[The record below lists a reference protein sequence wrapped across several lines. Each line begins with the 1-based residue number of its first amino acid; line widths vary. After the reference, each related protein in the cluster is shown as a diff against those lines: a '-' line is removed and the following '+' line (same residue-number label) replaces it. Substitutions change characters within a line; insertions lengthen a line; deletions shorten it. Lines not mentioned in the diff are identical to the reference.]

1 VTADKQL
8 PRSFDTPLPIDAVL
22 DQLARTLA
30 GNNAA
35 VLVAPPGAGKT
46 TRVPLALLD
55 EPWAKNKK
63 IIVLEPRR
71 IAARASAE
79 RMAQTL
85 GERVGETVG
94 YRVRFGSKVSRA
106 TRIEVVTEGIFSRQI
121 LDDPE
126 LTGVAAVLFD
136 EFHERSLDAD
146 LGLALARDAQTGLR
160 EDLRI
165 LVMSATLDGARVAK
179 LLGDAAVIASEGRAF
194 PVETRYLGRK
204 SDAPLERQMADAIAT
219 AVRADPGSVLAFLP
233 GAAEIR
239 RTQNLLGERIHD
251 PGIEIVPLFGAL
263 DAAVQDRAIA
273 PAPKGRRKV
282 VLATSIAETSLTIE
296 GIRIVVDSGV
306 ARVPRY
312 EPDIGLTRLETV
324 RASRAAVD
332 QRRGRA
338 GRTEPGVC
346 YRLWDE
352 PQTASLAPYTQPEIL
367 SADLSSLV
375 LDLAQWGVSD
385 PAALAF
391 LDSPPAPALKEA
403 RYLLRELGAL
413 DADGRITEEGN
424 SLRALALPPR
434 LARMIVDS
442 HRLGAGEEAA
452 EIAAVLSERGLGG
465 DSVDLDARLDQF
477 RRDRSPR
484 ALSARSLAQ
493 RWAAQVAESETAAGY
508 TNAARTTSPSSPSP
522 LAGEGR
528 GGGSATAVRVRGTSF
543 PGPSPQGE
551 GERRQPR
558 RNERENPQQD
568 AEQLTT
574 GVMLALAF
582 PDRVARNRG
591 NGGFV
596 LANGRGAALDQAFA
610 LARAPYIA
618 VAELTGTAAQ
628 GRILLAA
635 PITQGEI
642 EQHFA
647 DQIETTDEISFD
659 RSAMALRARRKKTL
673 HAITL
678 SEAPLGL
685 KPSAETARVLADG
698 LIAAGLDK
706 LPWTKPLKQWRDRVM
721 FLRAAEGETLQHS
734 WPDLSDD
741 ALAAQREAW
750 LLPALHDKTS
760 LKEFSSGDLSDAL
773 MTLLPWESRA
783 RLEREA
789 PTHFEAPTGTM
800 LAIDY
805 EAEQG
810 PTIAVRLQELFGLNT
825 HPSIAKGN
833 VPLVLELLS
842 PAHRP
847 VQVTRDLPG
856 FWRGSYAAV
865 RSDLRG
871 RYPRH
876 PWPDDPA
883 SAMPTRRVKP
893 RGT

>member
-1 VTADKQL
+1 L

-22 DQLARTLA
+22 DDLARTLD
-30 GNNAA
+30 GHNAA

-55 EPWAKNKK
+55 APWAKAKK

-79 RMAQTL
+79 RMAHTL
-85 GERVGETVG
+85 SERVGETVG
-94 YRVRFGSKVSRA
+94 YRVRFGSRISRA

-126 LTGVAAVLFD
+126 LNGIAAVLFD

-146 LGLALARDAQTGLR
+146 LGLALARDAQIGLR

-165 LVMSATLDGARVAK
+165 LVMSATLDGARVAR
-179 LLGDAAVIASEGRAF
+179 LLGEAPVVASEGRAF

-204 SDAPLERQMADAIAT
+204 ADVPVERQMADAIAN
-219 AVRADPGSVLAFLP
+219 ALRADPGSVLAFLP

-239 RTQNLLGERIHD
+239 RTQNLLAERIHD
-251 PGIEIVPLFGAL
+251 AAIEIVPLFGAL
-263 DAAVQDRAIA
+263 DASVQDRAIA
-273 PAPKGRRKV
+273 PPPKGHRKV

-296 GIRIVVDSGV
+296 GVRIVVDSGL

-312 EPDIGLTRLETV
+312 EPDIALTRLETV

-352 PQTASLAPYTQPEIL
+352 PQTASLAAYTQPEIL

-375 LDLAQWGVSD
+375 LDLAQWGVGD
-385 PAALAF
+385 PSKLSF
-391 LDSPPAPALKEA
+391 LDPPPAPALNEA
-403 RYLLRELGAL
+403 RELLCELGAL
-413 DADGRITEEGN
+413 DAEGRITDEGR

-442 HRLGAGEEAA
+442 HRLGAGRAAA
-452 EIAAVLSERGLGG
+452 EIAAVLTERGLGG
-465 DSVDLDARLDQF
+465 DHVDLDVRLEAF
-477 RRDRSPR
+477 RRDRSQR
-484 ALSARSLAQ
+484 AEAARGQAQ
-493 RWAAQVAESETAAGY
+493 RWASQVAAGDKSSAQ
-508 TNAARTTSPSSPSP
+508 NDGEAPS
-522 LAGEGR
+522 
-528 GGGSATAVRVRGTSF
+528 
-543 PGPSPQGE
+543 
-551 GERRQPR
+551 
-558 RNERENPQQD
+558 
-568 AEQLTT
+568 T

-582 PDRVARNRG
+582 PDRVAKNRG
-591 NGGFV
+591 NGSFV
-596 LANGRGAALDQAFA
+596 LANGRGAALDQTAA
-610 LARAPYIA
+610 LSRTPYIA
-618 VAELTGTAAQ
+618 VAELTGTAMQ

-635 PITQGEI
+635 PIAQAEI
-642 EQHFA
+642 EARFA
-647 DQIETTDEISFD
+647 DQIKTTDEVSFD

-678 SEAPLGL
+678 SETPLAL
-685 KPSAETARVLADG
+685 EPSEQTAKVFADG
-698 LIAAGLDK
+698 LIAAGLDQ
-706 LPWTKPLKQWRDRVM
+706 LPWSKPAKQWRDRVM
-721 FLRAAEGETLQHS
+721 FLRAAEDHS
-734 WPDLSDD
+734 PQNPWPDLSDD
-741 ALAAQREAW
+741 ALKAQRETW
-750 LLPALHDKTS
+750 LVPALLGKTS
-760 LKEFSSGDLSDAL
+760 LKTFSASDLSDAL
-773 MTLLPWESRA
+773 QALLPWSLRA
-783 RLEREA
+783 RLDKEA
-789 PTHFEAPTGTM
+789 PTHFEAPTGTQ

-810 PTIAVRLQELFGLNT
+810 PTIAVRLQELFGLT
-825 HPSIAKGN
+825 DHPSIARGAI
-833 VPLVLELLS
+833 PLVLELLS

-876 PWPDDPA
+876 PWPEDPA
-883 SAMPTRRVKP
+883 NAMPTRRVKP
-893 RGT
+893 KGT

>member
-1 VTADKQL
+1 L
-8 PRSFDTPLPIDAVL
+8 PRTFDTPLPIDAVL

-30 GNNAA
+30 SHNAA

-55 EPWAKNKK
+55 APWLKNKK
-63 IIVLEPRR
+63 IIMLEPRR

-79 RMAQTL
+79 RMAHTI

-106 TRIEVVTEGIFSRQI
+106 TRIEVVTEGIFSRRI

-146 LGLALARDAQTGLR
+146 LGLALARDAQVGLR

-179 LLGDAAVIASEGRAF
+179 LLGDAPVISSEGRAF

-204 SDAPLERQMADAIAT
+204 ADAPLERQMADAIAM
-219 AVRADPGSVLAFLP
+219 ALRADPGSVLAFLP

-239 RTQNLLGERIHD
+239 RTQNFLGERVHD
-251 PGIEIVPLFGAL
+251 ASIEIVPLFGAL

-273 PAPKGRRKV
+273 PAPKGSRKV

-296 GIRIVVDSGV
+296 GVRIVVDSGV

-352 PQTASLAPYTQPEIL
+352 PQTASLAAYTQPEIL

-385 PAALAF
+385 PSGLAF

-403 RYLLRELGAL
+403 RSLLRELDAL
-413 DADGRITEEGN
+413 DGDGRITAEGE
-424 SLRALALPPR
+424 SLRELALPPR

-452 EIAAVLSERGLGG
+452 EIAAVLTERGLGG

-484 ALSARSLAQ
+484 ASNARSLAQ
-493 RWAAQVAESETAAGY
+493 RWASQVAATEGANVAA
-508 TNAARTTSPSSPSP
+508 SSPSP
-522 LAGEGR
+522 LAGESLPPTGSGGR
-528 GGGSATAVRVRGTSF
+528 GGGSTTAASRAATPQAG
-543 PGPSPQGE
+543 GELPS
-551 GERRQPR
+551 
-558 RNERENPQQD
+558 
-568 AEQLTT
+568 T

-596 LANGRGAALDQAFA
+596 LANGRGAAADQASA

-618 VAELTGTAAQ
+618 VAELTGTAAN

-635 PITQGEI
+635 PIAQADI
-642 EQHFA
+642 EARFA
-647 DQIETTDEISFD
+647 AHIENTDEISFD
-659 RSAMALRARRKKTL
+659 RGAMALRARRKRTL

-678 SEAPLGL
+678 SEAPMALS
-685 KPSAETARVLADG
+685 PSAETARVLADG
-698 LIAAGLDK
+698 LIACGLDK
-706 LPWTKPLKQWRDRVM
+706 LPWSKPLKQWRDRVM
-721 FLRAAEGETLQHS
+721 FLRKAEGDTSQS
-734 WPDLSDD
+734 PWPDLSDD
-741 ALAAQREAW
+741 ALAVQREAW
-750 LLPALHDKTS
+750 LVPALYDKTS
-760 LKEFSSGDLSDAL
+760 LKEFSAGDLSDAL
-773 MTLLPWESRA
+773 MALLPRELRA

-789 PTHFEAPTGTM
+789 PTYFEAPTGTL

-810 PTIAVRLQELFGLNT
+810 PTIAVRLQELFGLGI
-825 HPSIAKGN
+825 HPSIAKGA

-876 PWPDDPA
+876 PWPEDPA

>member
-1 VTADKQL
+1 MT
-8 PRSFDTPLPIDAVL
+8 RTFDTPLPIDAVL
-22 DQLARTLA
+22 DDIAQALTR
-30 GNNAA
+30 GNAA

-55 EPWAKNKK
+55 APWLNGKK
-63 IIVLEPRR
+63 IIMLEPRR

-79 RMAQTL
+79 RMAKTL

-94 YRVRFGSKVSRA
+94 YRVRFGSKISRN

-126 LTGVAAVLFD
+126 LTDVAAVLFD

-146 LGLALARDAQTGLR
+146 MGLALARDAQVGLR

-165 LVMSATLDGARVAK
+165 LVMSATIDGARVAR
-179 LLGDAAVIASEGRAF
+179 LLGDAPVIESLGRAF

-204 SDAPLERQMADAIAT
+204 ADAQIERQMADAIAT
-219 AVRADPGSVLAFLP
+219 ALRADPGSVLAFLP

-239 RTQNLLGERIHD
+239 RTQTFLAERIHD
-251 PGIEIVPLFGAL
+251 AGIEIVPLFGAL
-263 DAAVQDRAIA
+263 DAAVQDRAIQ
-273 PAPKGRRKV
+273 PAPKGQRKV

-296 GIRIVVDSGV
+296 GVRIVVDCGL

-338 GRTEPGVC
+338 GRTEPGIC

-352 PQTASLAPYTQPEIL
+352 PQTASLPAYTQPEIL

-385 PAALAF
+385 PAQLAF
-391 LDSPPAPALKEA
+391 LDAPPAPALKEA
-403 RYLLRELGAL
+403 RALLREFGAL
-413 DADGRITEEGN
+413 DDDGRITSEGEA
-424 SLRALALPPR
+424 LRALALPAR

-442 HRLGAGEEAA
+442 HRLGAGAEAA
-452 EIAAVLSERGLGG
+452 EIAAILTERGLGG
-465 DSVDLDARLDQF
+465 DSVDLDYRRDQF
-477 RRDRSPR
+477 RRDRSQR
-484 ALSARSLAQ
+484 ASSARTLAQ
-493 RWAAQVAESETAAGY
+493 RWAAQVAGAERAAL
-508 TNAARTTSPSSPSP
+508 AAVQQ
-522 LAGEGR
+522 
-528 GGGSATAVRVRGTSF
+528 GGG
-543 PGPSPQGE
+543 GPPS
-551 GERRQPR
+551 
-558 RNERENPQQD
+558 
-568 AEQLTT
+568 T
-574 GVMLALAF
+574 GVMLAFAF
-582 PDRVARNRG
+582 PDRIARNRG
-591 NGGFV
+591 KGGFV
-596 LANGRGAALDQAFA
+596 LANGRGASIDQTQA
-610 LARAPYIA
+610 LARVPYIA
-618 VAELTGTAAQ
+618 VAELTGTAAN

-635 PITQGEI
+635 PIEQSDI
-642 EQHFA
+642 EQRFA
-647 DQIETTDEISFD
+647 DQIEAVDEISFD
-659 RSAMALRARRKKTL
+659 RPSMALRGRRKRTL

-678 SEAPLGL
+678 SEAPFTLR
-685 KPSAETARVLADG
+685 PSADTAKVLADG
-698 LIAAGLDK
+698 LVGAGIER
-706 LPWTKPLKQWRDRVM
+706 LPWSKPLLQWRGRVM
-721 FLRAAEGETLQHS
+721 FLRAAEGEA
-734 WPDLSDD
+734 WPDLSDG
-741 ALAAQREAW
+741 ALADSRDEW
-750 LLPALHDKTS
+750 LLPALFDKTS
-760 LKEFSSGDLSDAL
+760 LKEFSAGELSDAL
-773 MTLLPWESRA
+773 MARLPWEQRA
-783 RLEREA
+783 RLDKEA

-800 LAIDY
+800 LVIDY

-810 PTIAVRLQELFGLNT
+810 PTIAVRLQELFGLNA
-825 HPSIAKGN
+825 HPSVARGA

-842 PAHRP
+842 PAQRP

-856 FWRGSYAAV
+856 FWRGSYLDV

-876 PWPDDPA
+876 PWPEDPA

>member
-1 VTADKQL
+1 L
-8 PRSFDTPLPIDAVL
+8 PRSFDTLLPIDAVL
-22 DQLARTLA
+22 DELARTLA

-35 VLVAPPGAGKT
+35 VVVAPPGAGKT

-55 EPWAKNKK
+55 EPWAKNRK

-79 RMAQTL
+79 RMAHTL
-85 GERVGETVG
+85 RERVGETVG

-126 LTGVAAVLFD
+126 LSDVAAVLFD

-160 EDLRI
+160 EDLRL
-165 LVMSATLDGARVAK
+165 LVMSATLDGARVAN
-179 LLGDAAVIASEGRAF
+179 LLGDATVIESQGRAF

-204 SDAPLERQMADAIAT
+204 ADAPLERQVADAIAM
-219 AVRADPGSVLAFLP
+219 ALRADPGSVLAFLP

-239 RTQNLLGERIHD
+239 RTQNFLGERVHD
-251 PGIEIVPLFGAL
+251 ASVEIVPLFGAL
-263 DAAVQDRAIA
+263 EAAVQDRAIA

-296 GIRIVVDSGV
+296 GVRIVVDSGV
-306 ARVPRY
+306 SRVPRY

-352 PQTASLAPYTQPEIL
+352 AQTASLAPYTQPEIL

-385 PAALAF
+385 PSTLAF

-403 RYLLRELGAL
+403 RSLLRELGAL
-413 DADGRITEEGN
+413 DADGRITEEGR

-442 HRLGAGEEAA
+442 HRLCAGERAA
-452 EIAAVLSERGLGG
+452 EIAAVLTERGLGG
-465 DSVDLDARLDQF
+465 DSVDLNARLDQF

-484 ALSARSLAQ
+484 ATSARALAQ
-493 RWAAQVAESETAAGY
+493 RWASQVAASEGGGERKRFPQSGREQP
-508 TNAARTTSPSSPSP
+508 ARG
-522 LAGEGR
+522 AGE
-528 GGGSATAVRVRGTSF
+528 
-543 PGPSPQGE
+543 PS
-551 GERRQPR
+551 
-558 RNERENPQQD
+558 
-568 AEQLTT
+568 T

-591 NGGFV
+591 NGSFV
-596 LANGRGAALDQAFA
+596 LANGRGAALDQASA

-618 VAELTGTAAQ
+618 VAELTGAAAS

-635 PITQGEI
+635 PITQLEI

-647 DQIETTDEISFD
+647 DRIETADEVSFD
-659 RSAMALRARRKKTL
+659 RGALALRARRRKTL

-678 SEAPLGL
+678 SEAPLAL
-685 KPSAETARVLADG
+685 HPSEETARVLADG

-706 LPWTKPLKQWRDRVM
+706 LPWSKPAKQWRDRVT
-721 FLRAAEGETLQHS
+721 FLRKAEGES

-741 ALAAQREAW
+741 ALAAQRNAW
-750 LLPALHDKTS
+750 LVSVLHDKTA
-760 LKEFSSGDLSDAL
+760 LKEISSGDLSDAL
-773 MTLLPWESRA
+773 MTLLPWELRA

-810 PTIAVRLQELFGLNT
+810 PTIAVRLQELFGLNA
-825 HPSIAKGN
+825 HPSIAKGA

-876 PWPDDPA
+876 PWPEDPA

>member
-1 VTADKQL
+1 MPL
-8 PRSFDTPLPIDAVL
+8 RFDTPLPIDAVL
-22 DQLARTLA
+22 DALSGTLERS
-30 GNNAA
+30 NTA

-46 TRVPLALLD
+46 TRVPLALRD
-55 EPWAKNKK
+55 APWVGDRK

-79 RMAQTL
+79 RMAKSL
-85 GERVGETVG
+85 GERAGDTVG

-106 TRIEVVTEGIFSRQI
+106 TRIEVVTEGIFTRQI

-126 LTGVAAVLFD
+126 LTGIAAVLFD

-146 LGLALARDAQTGLR
+146 LGLALARDAQQGLR

-165 LVMSATLDGARVAK
+165 LVMSATLDGARVAR
-179 LLGDAAVIASEGRAF
+179 LLGDAPVVESEGRAF
-194 PVETRYLGRK
+194 PVETRYVGRK
-204 SDAPLERQMADAIAT
+204 PDAPVERQMAETIAS
-219 AVRADPGSVLAFLP
+219 ALRADAGSVLAFLP

-239 RTQNLLGERIHD
+239 RTQTMLAERVHD
-251 PGIEIVPLFGAL
+251 ASVEIVPLFGAL
-263 DAAVQDRAIA
+263 DAAVQDRAIS
-273 PAPKGRRKV
+273 PAPKGGRKV

-296 GIRIVVDSGV
+296 GVRIVVDSGL

-352 PQTASLAPYTQPEIL
+352 PQTASLAAYTQPEIL

-385 PAALAF
+385 PATLSF
-391 LDSPPAPALKEA
+391 LDPPPQPAWKEA
-403 RYLLRELGAL
+403 RDLLNELGAL
-413 DADGRITEEGN
+413 DDDGRLTDEGRR
-424 SLRALALPPR
+424 LRALALPPR
-434 LARMIVDS
+434 LARMIVDAAD
-442 HRLGAGEEAA
+442 HGAAA
-452 EIAAVLSERGLGG
+452 QAADIAAILTERGLGG
-465 DSVDLDARLDQF
+465 DSVDLEVRLDQF
-477 RRDRSPR
+477 RRDRSAR
-484 ALSARSLAQ
+484 AQSARDLAR
-493 RWAAQVAESETAAGY
+493 RWAQQVA
-508 TNAARTTSPSSPSP
+508 TS
-522 LAGEGR
+522 A
-528 GGGSATAVRVRGTSF
+528 
-543 PGPSPQGE
+543 SPQDDG
-551 GERRQPR
+551 
-558 RNERENPQQD
+558 
-568 AEQLTT
+568 ALTT
-574 GVMLALAF
+574 GLMLAFAF

-591 NGGFV
+591 NGSFV
-596 LANGRGAALDQAFA
+596 LANGRGAAVEQTSS
-610 LARAPYIA
+610 LARVPYIA
-618 VAELTGTAAQ
+618 VGELTGTAAN

-635 PITQGEI
+635 PLAI
-642 EQHFA
+642 EDIERHFA
-647 DQIETTDEISFD
+647 AHIEAKDEVSFD
-659 RSAMALRARRKKTL
+659 RDAMTLRARRRRKL

-678 SEAPLGL
+678 ADAPVALTPSE
-685 KPSAETARVLADG
+685 ETAHIFADG
-698 LIAAGLDK
+698 ICAAGLDR
-706 LPWTKPLKQWRDRVM
+706 LPWSKAAKQWRDRVM
-721 FLRAAEGETLQHS
+721 FLRKAEGDS
-734 WPDLSDD
+734 WPDLSDTGLIERRD
-741 ALAAQREAW
+741 DWLVPLLAN
-750 LLPALHDKTS
+750 KIS
-760 LKEFSSGDLSDAL
+760 LKDISPGDVSDAV
-773 MTLLPWESRA
+773 MALLPWDLRA
-783 RLEREA
+783 RLDREA

-810 PTIAVRLQELFGLNT
+810 PTIAVRLQELFGLNI
-825 HPSIAKGN
+825 HPSIARGA

-842 PAHRP
+842 PAQRP

-876 PWPDDPA
+876 PWQDDPA
-883 SAMPTRRVKP
+883 TAQPTRRAKP

>member
-1 VTADKQL
+1 LT
-8 PRSFDTPLPIDAVL
+8 RSFDTPLPIDAVL
-22 DQLARTLA
+22 DDLSRTLA
-30 GNNAA
+30 ARNAA

-55 EPWAKNKK
+55 EPWIGLKK

-79 RMAQTL
+79 RMARTL
-85 GERVGETVG
+85 GERVGDTVG
-94 YRVRFGSKVSRA
+94 YRVRFGSKVSRL

-121 LDDPE
+121 LEDPE
-126 LTGVAAVLFD
+126 LTGIAAVLFD

-165 LVMSATLDGARVAK
+165 LVMSATLDGARIAK
-179 LLGDAAVIASEGRAF
+179 LLGDAKVVASEGRAY

-204 SDAPLERQMADAIAT
+204 PDVQLERQMADAIAM
-219 AVRADPGSVLAFLP
+219 ALRADPGSVLAFLP

-239 RTQNLLGERIHD
+239 RTQNFLEERIHD

-263 DAAVQDRAIA
+263 DAAVQDRAIQ
-273 PAPKGRRKV
+273 PAPKGQRKV

-296 GIRIVVDSGV
+296 GVRIVVDSGV

-352 PQTASLAPYTQPEIL
+352 PQTASLMAYTQPEIL

-385 PAALAF
+385 PASLAF
-391 LDSPPAPALKEA
+391 LDPPPAPALNEA
-403 RYLLRELGAL
+403 RSLLRELGAL
-413 DADGRITEEGN
+413 DVDGRITAEGK

-442 HRLGAGEEAA
+442 HRLGAGGEAA
-452 EIAAVLSERGLGG
+452 CVAAVLTERGLGG
-465 DSVDLDARLDQF
+465 DGVDLDARLDQF
-477 RRDRSPR
+477 RRDRSQR
-484 ALSARSLAQ
+484 ATSARSLAQ
-493 RWAAQVAESETAAGY
+493 RWASQVAGTEGAPAADD
-508 TNAARTTSPSSPSP
+508 APS
-522 LAGEGR
+522 
-528 GGGSATAVRVRGTSF
+528 
-543 PGPSPQGE
+543 
-551 GERRQPR
+551 
-558 RNERENPQQD
+558 
-568 AEQLTT
+568 T
-574 GVMLALAF
+574 GVMLAFAF
-582 PDRVARNRG
+582 PDRIARNRG
-591 NGGFV
+591 NGSFV
-596 LANGRGAALDQAFA
+596 LANGRGAAIDQTSA
-610 LARAPYIA
+610 LARSPYVA
-618 VAELTGTAAQ
+618 VAELTGTAAN

-635 PITQGEI
+635 PITQGDI
-642 EQHFA
+642 ELRFA
-647 DQIETTDEISFD
+647 DGIENADEITFD
-659 RSAMALRARRKKTL
+659 RNAMALRARRRRTL
-673 HAITL
+673 QAITL
-678 SEAPLGL
+678 SEAPLTPA
-685 KPSAETARVLADG
+685 PSADTARVLAEG
-698 LIAAGLDK
+698 LIAAGLDR
-706 LPWTKPLKQWRDRVM
+706 LPWSKPLRQWRDRVM
-721 FLRAAEGETLQHS
+721 FLRKAEGETSQNI

-741 ALAAQREAW
+741 ALAAQRETW
-750 LLPALHDKTS
+750 LLPALFDKTS
-760 LKEFSSGDLSDAL
+760 LKEFSAGDLSDAL
-773 MTLLPWESRA
+773 MGLLPWELRA

-789 PTHFEAPTGTM
+789 PTHFEAPTGTK
-800 LAIDY
+800 LPIDY

-810 PTIAVRLQELFGLNT
+810 PTIAVRLQELFGLT
-825 HPSIAKGN
+825 AHPSVAKGA

-876 PWPDDPA
+876 PWPEDPA

>member
-1 VTADKQL
+1 L
-8 PRSFDTPLPIDAVL
+8 PRAFDTPLPIDAVL
-22 DQLARTLA
+22 DELSRTLA
-30 GNNAA
+30 KNNAA

-55 EPWAKNKK
+55 EPWARTRK

-79 RMAQTL
+79 RMAKTL

-121 LDDPE
+121 LNDPE
-126 LTGVAAVLFD
+126 LSGVAAVLFD

-179 LLGDAAVIASEGRAF
+179 LLGKAPVVSSEGRAF

-204 SDAPLERQMADAIAT
+204 PDAPLERQMADAIAM
-219 AVRADPGSVLAFLP
+219 ALRADGGSVLAFLP

-239 RTQNLLGERIHD
+239 RTQNFLGERVHD
-251 PGIEIVPLFGAL
+251 PSVEIVPLFGAL

-273 PAPKGRRKV
+273 PARQGSRKV

-296 GIRIVVDSGV
+296 GVRIVVDSGM

-312 EPDIGLTRLETV
+312 EPDIALTRLETV
-324 RASRAAVD
+324 RASRAAVN

-352 PQTASLAPYTQPEIL
+352 PQTASLAAYTQPEIL

-385 PAALAF
+385 PATLAF
-391 LDSPPAPALKEA
+391 LDPPPAPALKEA
-403 RYLLRELGAL
+403 KSLLSELGAL
-413 DADGRITEEGN
+413 DSDGRITAEGK
-424 SLRALALPPR
+424 SLRELALPPR
-434 LARMIVDS
+434 LSRMIVDS
-442 HRLGAGEEAA
+442 HRLGAGEAAA
-452 EIAAVLSERGLGG
+452 EIAAVLTERGLGG
-465 DSVDLDARLDQF
+465 DSVDLDVRLDQF

-484 ALSARSLAQ
+484 AVSARSLAR
-493 RWAAQVAESETAAGY
+493 RWASQVEASEGAPKPGTL
-508 TNAARTTSPSSPSP
+508 PSTGII
-522 LAGEGR
+522 LA
-528 GGGSATAVRVRGTSF
+528 F
-543 PGPSPQGE
+543 
-551 GERRQPR
+551 
-558 RNERENPQQD
+558 
-568 AEQLTT
+568 
-574 GVMLALAF
+574 AF
-582 PDRVARNRG
+582 PDRIARNRG
-591 NGGFV
+591 NGSFV
-596 LANGRGAALDQAFA
+596 LANGRGAALEQTSS

-635 PITQGEI
+635 PITQAEI
-642 EQHFA
+642 ELRFA
-647 DQIETTDEISFD
+647 DQIESTDDISFD
-659 RSAMALRARRKKTL
+659 RSTLALRSRRRKTL

-678 SEAPLGL
+678 SEAPLAL
-685 KPSAETARVLADG
+685 SASAQTARILADG
-698 LIAAGLDK
+698 LTAAGLDK
-706 LPWTKPLKQWRDRVM
+706 LPFSKAAKQWRDRVM
-721 FLRAAEGETLQHS
+721 FLRSAEGES

-741 ALAAQREAW
+741 ALIARREEW
-750 LLPALHDKTS
+750 LVPALYDKLS
-760 LKEFSSGDLSDAL
+760 LKDVSAGDLMEAL
-773 MTLLPWESRA
+773 LALLPWELRA

-789 PTHFEAPTGTM
+789 PTHFEAPTGTQ
-800 LAIDY
+800 LPIDY

-825 HPSIAKGN
+825 HPSIAKGA

-876 PWPDDPA
+876 PWPEDPA
-883 SAMPTRRVKP
+883 TAAPTRRVKP

>member
-1 VTADKQL
+1 MEPVIGRRRAPTRWRVMTDPRL

-22 DQLARTLA
+22 DELA
-30 GNNAA
+30 GTLERRNAA

-55 EPWAKNKK
+55 APWAKDKK
-63 IIVLEPRR
+63 IIMLEPRR

-79 RMAQTL
+79 RMAKTL
-85 GERVGETVG
+85 GERAGDTVG

-126 LTGVAAVLFD
+126 LSGVAAVLFD

-165 LVMSATLDGARVAK
+165 LVMSATLDGARIAK
-179 LLGDAAVIASEGRAF
+179 LLGDAPVVASEGRAF

-204 SDAPLERQMADAIAT
+204 PDVPLERQMADAIA
-219 AVRADPGSVLAFLP
+219 AALRADPGSVLAFLP

-239 RTQNLLGERIHD
+239 RTQNFLGERVQD
-251 PGIEIVPLFGAL
+251 ASIEIVPLFGAL
-263 DAAVQDRAIA
+263 DASVQDKAIA
-273 PAPKGRRKV
+273 PALKGMRKV

-296 GIRIVVDSGV
+296 GVRIVVDSGM

-312 EPDIGLTRLETV
+312 EPDIALTRLETV

-352 PQTASLAPYTQPEIL
+352 PQTASLAAYTQPEIL
-367 SADLSSLV
+367 SADLSSMV
-375 LDLAQWGVSD
+375 LDLAQWGVAD
-385 PAALAF
+385 PAGLAF
-391 LDSPPAPALKEA
+391 LDPPPAPALKEA
-403 RYLLRELGAL
+403 RSLLNELGAL
-413 DADGRITEEGN
+413 DADGRITSEGH

-442 HRLGAGEEAA
+442 HRADAGEQAA
-452 EIAAVLSERGLGG
+452 EIAAILTERGLGG
-465 DSVDLDARLDQF
+465 DNVDLDVRLDQF

-484 ALSARSLAQ
+484 ASSARNLAQ
-493 RWAAQVAESETAAGY
+493 RWAQQVASSEA
-508 TNAARTTSPSSPSP
+508 S
-522 LAGEGR
+522 
-528 GGGSATAVRVRGTSF
+528 
-543 PGPSPQGE
+543 QGE
-551 GERRQPR
+551 
-558 RNERENPQQD
+558 
-568 AEQLTT
+568 AELST
-574 GVMLALAF
+574 GIMLAFAF
-582 PDRVARNRG
+582 PDRVAKNRG
-591 NGGFV
+591 NGSFV
-596 LANGRGAALDQAFA
+596 LANGRGSAVEQTSS

-618 VAELTGTAAQ
+618 VGELTGTAAS

-635 PITQGEI
+635 PITQEEI
-642 EQHFA
+642 ERHFA
-647 DQIETTDEISFD
+647 DHIESTEEISFD
-659 RSAMALRARRKKTL
+659 RDAMALRARRKRTL
-673 HAITL
+673 HAISL
-678 SEAPLGL
+678 SEAPMALS
-685 KPSAETARVLADG
+685 PSAETARVFADG

-706 LPWTKPLKQWRDRVM
+706 LPWSKPLKQWRDRVM
-721 FLRAAEGETLQHS
+721 FLRRAEGEN
-734 WPDLSDD
+734 WPDLSDA
-741 ALAAQREAW
+741 ALTAQSESW
-750 LLPALHDKTS
+750 LVPGLYEKTS
-760 LKEFSSGDLSDAL
+760 LRDFSAGDLSDAV
-773 MTLLPWESRA
+773 MALLSWELRA

-789 PTHFEAPTGTM
+789 PTHFEAPTGTI

-825 HPSIAKGN
+825 HPSIAKGT

-842 PAHRP
+842 PAQRP

-876 PWPDDPA
+876 PWPEDPA